1 MQPFLAVGLRLKEYG
16 HRVRIA
22 SHAQH
27 RSFVEQFGMEFY
39 PLGGDSQVL
48 ADFAVQSKGWLFLGT
63 GFAASIRLHKS
74 LCLPQC
80 IMQSW
85 TKAAHMPSRGCITDQ
100 QVARY
105 TDLFQR
111 TFSTSAHGSIFS
123 AASASKSSTLSVM
136 LAVKRA

>member
-63 GFAASIRLHKS
+63 AFAASIRLHKS
-74 LCLPQC
+74 LMSPAMHHAILD
-80 IMQSW
+80 
-85 TKAAHMPSRGCITDQ
+85 KGCSH
-100 QVARY
+100 A
-105 TDLFQR
+105 LKGM
-111 TFSTSAHGSIFS
+111 HN
-123 AASASKSSTLSVM
+123 ASAS
-136 LAVKRA
+136 RQIH